1 MADRKAESLHSSIG
15 LLGISAG
22 RGQVFLAREDGVG
35 TSFHGHPPLQR
46 GLTSLFIL
54 HLRSLGK
61 TFRSRDPCAYLSSQQ
76 NICLGFKV
84 LA

>member
-22 RGQVFLAREDGVG
+22 RDRVLAREDGVG
-35 TSFHGHPPLQR
+35 TSFHGQPPFRR
-46 GLTSLFIL
+46 GLKSLFIL
-54 HLRSLGK
+54 NLLCPGK
-61 TFRSRDPCAYLSSQQ
+61 AFRSRDPCAYFSGQE